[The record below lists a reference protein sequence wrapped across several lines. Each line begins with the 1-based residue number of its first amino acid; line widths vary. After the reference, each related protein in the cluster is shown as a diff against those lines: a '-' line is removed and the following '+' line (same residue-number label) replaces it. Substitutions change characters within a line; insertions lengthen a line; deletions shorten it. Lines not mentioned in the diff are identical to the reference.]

1 MVAEHNID
9 LSTAHEQ
16 LRQYILEIEDHAA
29 LQERNRIA
37 RDIHDSLGNAL
48 TTLNIQLQ
56 TALKLWHLDPVQAG
70 QFLAE
75 AQRLGTIAVKEVRQS
90 VSNMRSEGLP
100 EQSLEELIDSLVEN
114 FHKSTGVLPSTKI
127 NLSVPLPVKVV
138 TTIHRIVQEAL
149 TNICKYAEATEVQI
163 HLSAN
168 PNNLCLIIQ
177 DNGKGFRLS
186 QNKTGFG
193 LQGIGERVAALKG
206 NLNIETEPGS
216 GCKLTVE
223 LPLVQPIVWEQK
235 KLEEELSLRLTIPEK
250 AKKEAQPRLVLS
262 PEQYDRV
269 ENLLTELIGP
279 VAPTLLRQVAA
290 SAPSDK
296 ELIDN
301 LALHLPFSQQ
311 IEFKKKARFLLEEST
326 DQLESR
332 SDNLPSKDPE
342 AITESFMR
350 RCERDLAELIGPIA
364 SLFVEEV
371 ISSSGQISRSEFLKI
386 LAAKIPDSQIA
397 LIFHLR
403 QIS

>member
-75 AQRLGTIAVKEVRQS
+75 AQRLGIIAVKEVRQS
-90 VSNMRSEGLP
+90 VSNMRSDGLP
-100 EQSLEELIDSLVEN
+100 EQSLEALIDSLVEN
-114 FHKSTGVLPSTKI
+114 FHSSTGVLPSTKI

-163 HLSAN
+163 HLSAT

-177 DNGKGFRLS
+177 DNGKGFRLA

-193 LQGIGERVAALKG
+193 LQGMGERVAALKG

-223 LPLVQPIVWEQK
+223 LPLVQPIVGEQK
-235 KLEEELSLRLTIPEK
+235 KLEEPSLRLTIPEQAK
-250 AKKEAQPRLVLS
+250 AEAQPSLVFS
-262 PEQYDRV
+262 PEQYNRV
-269 ENLLTELIGP
+269 ENLLAELIGP

-290 SAPSDK
+290 SVPSYK

-332 SDNLPSKDPE
+332 SDNLPSKEPE
-342 AITESFMR
+342 AITESFVR
-350 RCERDLAELIGPIA
+350 QCERDLAELMGPIA
-364 SLFVEEV
+364 SFFVQEV
-371 ISSSGQISRSEFLKI
+371 INSSGQISRSEFLKI
-386 LAAKIPDSQIA
+386 LAAKIPDSQTA